1 MSKIGSTH
9 IKLRHNCISEKVNDI
24 PPSGIRKFF
33 DLLSS
38 MEGVISLGVGEP
50 DFVTPWHI
58 REAAIYS
65 LEKGYTMYTS
75 NQGLPQLRQELA
87 KYLESCCGLSYDPEN
102 ELLVTVG
109 VSEGLDLALR
119 AILNPGDE
127 VIMPDPCYVAYPA
140 CTSLAG
146 GIPVQV
152 PTTEKNNFK
161 VTADDI
167 ERRITQRTKAI
178 LIGYPAN
185 PTGAVMAKEELTQ
198 IAEIAQ
204 RHNLL
209 VISDEVYAQLVY
221 GVEHTCLA
229 SLPGMKERTILL
241 DGFSKAYA
249 MTGWRIGYA
258 AGGQEIIKAMT
269 KIHQYTMLCA
279 PIMGQMAAIE
289 ALKEGNSEVGTM
301 VREYDRRRR
310 VMVKGFK
317 DIGLSCF
324 EPRGAFY
331 AFPSINITG
340 MTSEGF
346 AEKLLMEEKVA
357 VVPGSVFGQCGEG
370 YIRCCYATSLAEI
383 QEALKRMGK
392 FIKKHRRT

>member
-1 MSKIGSTH
+1 
-9 IKLRHNCISEKVNDI
+9 
-24 PPSGIRKFF
+24 
-33 DLLSS
+33 
-38 MEGVISLGVGEP
+38 
-50 DFVTPWHI
+50 
-58 REAAIYS
+58 
-65 LEKGYTMYTS
+65 
-75 NQGLPQLRQELA
+75 
-87 KYLESCCGLSYDPEN
+87 
-102 ELLVTVG
+102 
-109 VSEGLDLALR
+109 
-119 AILNPGDE
+119 
-127 VIMPDPCYVAYPA
+127 
-140 CTSLAG
+140 
-146 GIPVQV
+146 
-152 PTTEKNNFK
+152 
-161 VTADDI
+161 
-167 ERRITQRTKAI
+167 
-178 LIGYPAN
+178 
-185 PTGAVMAKEELTQ
+185 
-198 IAEIAQ
+198 
-204 RHNLL
+204 
-209 VISDEVYAQLVY
+209 
-221 GVEHTCLA
+221 
-229 SLPGMKERTILL
+229 
-241 DGFSKAYA
+241 
-249 MTGWRIGYA
+249 
-258 AGGQEIIKAMT
+258 
-269 KIHQYTMLCA
+269 MLCA